1 MLTIL
6 YNINM
11 NIIYKV
17 INIIFA
23 IFFTMII
30 VSILSDTEYFRIND
44 TVFFRILSI
53 IILISMWLPVFIR
66 TNIFIKSICIF
77 IFIIYFILYISHPLL

>member
-1 MLTIL
+1 
-6 YNINM
+6 M
-11 NIIYKV
+11 NIIYKT

-23 IFFTMII
+23 LFFTMII

-53 IILISMWLPVFIR
+53 VTLLSLWLPVFIR
-66 TNIFIKSICIF
+66 TNILVKSICIF
-77 IFIIYFILYISHPLL
+77 IFIIYFVLYISHPLL